1 MELRLERLVLG
12 IVNQRDLPSN
22 YPGRTVVCRPVPCLD
37 DDDGDTLPG
46 KLHDDLVPLVADCH
60 EETPHL
66 VGLPAQCLPSD
77 ESDGHR
83 LSDLEEPKKRTQA
96 AALYITS

>member
-1 MELRLERLVLG
+1 MELCLERLVLG

-22 YPGRTVVCRPVPCLD
+22 YPRRTVVCRPVPCLD

-46 KLHDDLVPLVADCH
+46 KLHDDLVPLVADRH
-60 EETPHL
+60 EEAPQL

-83 LSDLEEPKKRTQA
+83 LSDLEEPKKRT
-96 AALYITS
+96 YREEKV